1 MPGPNRSILHDLLLR
16 QAMALETPVTSAPMI
31 DVLWSAGAPIVLR
44 EVRQGQTWS
53 AKPVTVV
60 QDAPD
65 LVALWMAPGTH
76 WLQPQRPDGGRVGVV
91 DVLRDAWVLGDAVWQ
106 GGGALIL
113 QIPTA
118 AHALIGF
125 WDDKNQHLDSWYL
138 NLQAPLRRT
147 THGFETLDHILDIVV
162 SPDRRSWEWKD
173 EAPLAE
179 AVNRGLVTP
188 EAAQAIRREGE
199 RALQRL
205 LAGQPPFATLWEQW
219 APDPAWGIPA
229 LPVPLPFSGL

>member
-1 MPGPNRSILHDLLLR
+1 
-16 QAMALETPVTSAPMI
+16 
-31 DVLWSAGAPIVLR
+31 
-44 EVRQGQTWS
+44 
-53 AKPVTVV
+53 V
-60 QDAPD
+60 QDTPE
-65 LVALWMAPGTH
+65 LVALWMTPGTH

-91 DVLRDAWVLGDAVWQ
+91 DVLHDDWVLADAVWQ

-125 WDDKNQHLDSWYL
+125 WDADNRHLSSWYI

-147 THGFETLDHILDIVV
+147 TRGFDTLDHILDIVV

-179 AVNRGLVTP
+179 AVSRGLVTP
-188 EAAQAIRREGE
+188 KAAHAIRREGE
-199 RALQRL
+199 RALQLL
-205 LAGQPPFATLWEQW
+205 LAGQPPFAPLWEHW
-219 APDPAWGIPA
+219 APDPAWGVPTHPGA
-229 LPVPLPFSGL
+229 LFLAHGAKSHSCRERCLEY

>member
-1 MPGPNRSILHDLLLR
+1 
-16 QAMALETPVTSAPMI
+16 MALETPVTSASMT

-44 EVRQGQTWS
+44 EVRQGQIWS

-60 QDAPD
+60 QDAPE

-76 WLQPQRPDGGRVGVV
+76 WLRPQRPDGDRVGVV
-91 DVLRDAWVLGDAVWQ
+91 DVLRDAWVLGDAIWQ

-125 WDDKNQHLDSWYL
+125 WDASGRLATWYL
-138 NLQAPLRRT
+138 NLQTPLRRT
-147 THGFETLDHILDIVV
+147 ALGFDTLDHILDIVV

-179 AVNRGLVTP
+179 AVSRGLVTP
-188 EAAQAIRREGE
+188 EAAQEIRSEGE
-199 RALQRL
+199 RALQLL
-205 LAGQPPFATLWEQW
+205 LAGQPPFAPLWEHW
-219 APDPAWGIPA
+219 APDPTWRIPT
-229 LPVPLPFSGL
+229 LPPATAI